1 MDFIFGGLWGGLKLL
16 LELNGEV
23 YGIAWV
29 SLRVSLL
36 AILFA
41 SLLAVPLGLVIGL
54 TEFRG
59 KQTVCTIFNTLMA
72 LPTVVVGLLVYGL
85 LSSKGLLGYWE
96 LLYTPGAMVVAQSLL
111 AFPLVTALV
120 VAAVT
125 TLDKRVHPTALTLGA
140 NRRQAA
146 AAVLL
151 EARFAVLAALCAGF
165 GRVLTE
171 VGAAIMVGGN
181 IRGFTRTLTT
191 AIALETA
198 KGDFAQGMALGVIL
212 LVMALGV
219 NLMVSRLPGTRV

>member
-1 MDFIFGGLWGGLKLL
+1 MDFIFSGLWDGLKLL
-16 LELNGEV
+16 LQLDGEV

-41 SLLAVPLGLVIGL
+41 ALPAVPLGLLVGL

-59 KQTVCTIFNTLMA
+59 KKPLCTLFNTLMA

-85 LSSKGLLGYWE
+85 LSNKGLLGE
-96 LLYTPGAMVVAQSLL
+96 LGLLYTPGAMVTAQAIL
-111 AFPLVTALV
+111 AFPLITALV
-120 VAAVT
+120 IAAIT
-125 TLDKRVHPTALTLGA
+125 TLDQRVHPTALTLGA
-140 NRRQAA
+140 NRGQAA
-146 AAVLL
+146 LAVLL

-181 IRGFTRTLTT
+181 IKGFTRTLTT

-198 KGDFAQGMALGVIL
+198 KGEFAQGMALGVIL
-212 LVMALGV
+212 LVLALGV
-219 NLMVSRLPGTRV
+219 NLVASRFSGAGA

>member
-16 LELNGEV
+16 LQLDPEV

-36 AILFA
+36 SILFA
-41 SLLAVPLGLVIGL
+41 SLLAVPLGLVVGL
-54 TEFRG
+54 TEFPG
-59 KQTVCTIFNTLMA
+59 KKPLCTVFNTLMA
-72 LPTVVVGLLVYGL
+72 LPTVVVGLLVYGI
-85 LSSKGLLGYWE
+85 LSNKGLLGFWG

-120 VAAVT
+120 IAAVT

-146 AAVLL
+146 IAVLM

-181 IRGFTRTLTT
+181 IKGFTRTLTT

-219 NLMVSRLPGTRV
+219 NLLASQLPGTKV